1 MLHFIDVFRRVYC
14 RVSYILSAAII
25 VFMTCLQFFQIFYR
39 YVCGHVFIFSIT
51 TAVAVTIPPLWLEH
65 GHVTMDLI
73 TGKLSRRADH
83 LLSIAVELI
92 SFAMSAAMAYA
103 GIVAVRMHI
112 GYSTSLLGYDDS
124 LHYLFVVYIG
134 VMLCVTILLSLIERI
149 LKYHK
154 VLSSC
159 HSKRILKYH
168 KEA

>member
-1 MLHFIDVFRRVYC
+1 MI
-14 RVSYILSAAII
+14 
-25 VFMTCLQFFQIFYR
+25 
-39 YVCGHVFIFSIT
+39 IFSIT

-154 VLSSC
+154 
-159 HSKRILKYH
+159 
-168 KEA
+168 EA

>member
-39 YVCGHVFIFSIT
+39 YICGHVFIWSNDVIIFSIT
-51 TAVAVTIPPLWLEH
+51 TAVAVTIPPLWLE
-65 GHVTMDLI
+65 
-73 TGKLSRRADH
+73 
-83 LLSIAVELI
+83 LI
-92 SFAMSAAMAYA
+92 SFVMSAAMAYA

-154 VLSSC
+154 
-159 HSKRILKYH
+159 
-168 KEA
+168 EA

>member
-14 RVSYILSAAII
+14 RVSYIFSAAII

-39 YVCGHVFIFSIT
+39 YVCGHVFIWSNDVIIFSIT

-124 LHYLFVVYIG
+124 MHYLFVVYIG

-154 VLSSC
+154 
-159 HSKRILKYH
+159 
-168 KEA
+168 EA

>member
-39 YVCGHVFIFSIT
+39 YIFGHVFIWSNDVIIFSIT

-73 TGKLSRRADH
+73 TGKLSRRADY

-154 VLSSC
+154 
-159 HSKRILKYH
+159 
-168 KEA
+168 EA

>member
-39 YVCGHVFIFSIT
+39 YICGHVVIWSNDVIIFSIT

-73 TGKLSRRADH
+73 TGKHSRRADH

-154 VLSSC
+154 
-159 HSKRILKYH
+159 
-168 KEA
+168 EA

>member
-39 YVCGHVFIFSIT
+39 YICGHVFIWSNDVIIFSIT

-73 TGKLSRRADH
+73 TGKLSRRADY
-83 LLSIAVELI
+83 LLSI
-92 SFAMSAAMAYA
+92 A

-154 VLSSC
+154 
-159 HSKRILKYH
+159 
-168 KEA
+168 EA

>member
-39 YVCGHVFIFSIT
+39 YVCGHVFIWSNDVIIFSIT

-92 SFAMSAAMAYA
+92 SFVMSAAMAYA

-134 VMLCVTILLSLIERI
+134 IMLCVTILLSLIERI
-149 LKYHK
+149 LKY
-154 VLSSC
+154 
-159 HSKRILKYH
+159 R